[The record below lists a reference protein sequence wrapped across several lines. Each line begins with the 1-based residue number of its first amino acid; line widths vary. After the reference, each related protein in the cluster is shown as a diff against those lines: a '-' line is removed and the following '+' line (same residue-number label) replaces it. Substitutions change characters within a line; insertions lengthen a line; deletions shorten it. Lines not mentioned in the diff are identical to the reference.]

1 MLNYFNRKGAY
12 IMYNLKKALPLCL
25 FFGVSQ
31 SMAGVINPVLD
42 SETSKINKS
51 DYSVDE
57 IEKISDAREDK
68 KYNYIQLVKMQEEL
82 EKEQNLRK
90 FINVEIHEVIVKN
103 IQKPFSE
110 LDKSVKLA
118 KNTIELDKT
127 FQSFGDVQETN
138 SFNFSNVL
146 LNKEASLSNSY
157 SRGYVEKNNVNNKK
171 IDNYQSVMYSYNF
184 KFFLWDTATDK
195 IDFKIKGKI
204 NTEYGDDSD
213 NKSHLKKAGM
223 SSEFTQ
229 SSNATINEYTIISND
244 VKDLSFDQ
252 KALESKFLVVKFT
265 KP

>member
-12 IMYNLKKALPLCL
+12 IMYNLKKVFPLCL
-25 FFGVSQ
+25 CFGFSHAIA
-31 SMAGVINPVLD
+31 SDINPVLD
-42 SETSKINKS
+42 PETSKIEKS

-57 IEKISDAREDK
+57 IEKITDMREDK
-68 KYNYIQLVKMQEEL
+68 KNNYTQLVKMQSEL

-90 FINVEIHEVIVKN
+90 FINVEIHEVVVKN

-110 LDKSVKLA
+110 IDKSIKMA
-118 KNTIELDKT
+118 HNTIELDKT

-146 LNKEASLSNSY
+146 LNREVILSNSY
-157 SRGYVEKNNVNNKK
+157 SRGYVEKSNVNNKN
-171 IDNYQSVMYSYNF
+171 IDNYQSVMYSYSF
-184 KFFLWDTATDK
+184 KFFLWDAVTDK

-213 NKSHLKKAGM
+213 DKSHLKKAGM
-223 SSEFTQ
+223 NSEFTQ

-252 KALESKFLVVKFT
+252 KARESKFLVVKFT